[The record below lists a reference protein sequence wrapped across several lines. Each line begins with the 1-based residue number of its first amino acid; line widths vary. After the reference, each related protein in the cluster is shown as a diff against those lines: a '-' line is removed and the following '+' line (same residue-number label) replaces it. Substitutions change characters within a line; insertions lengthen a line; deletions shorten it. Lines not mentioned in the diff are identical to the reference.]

1 MCQYMCPIDR
11 PSFLSPV
18 GSADQAVPRRTR
30 PSVEAPFTGTDE
42 LQRLVGMAQAELR
55 KRGPPTTTMGVFDG
69 CSERGEEADLID
81 LDRLMM

>member
-18 GSADQAVPRRTR
+18 GSAVQAVPRRTR

-55 KRGPPTTTMGVFDG
+55 KRGPPTTTGRWVF
-69 CSERGEEADLID
+69 SMVVLKEVKRQT
-81 LDRLMM
+81 